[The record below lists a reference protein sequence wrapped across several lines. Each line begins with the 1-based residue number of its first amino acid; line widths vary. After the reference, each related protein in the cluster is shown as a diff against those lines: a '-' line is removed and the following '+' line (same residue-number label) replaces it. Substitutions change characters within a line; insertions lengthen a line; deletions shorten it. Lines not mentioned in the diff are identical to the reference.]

1 MDSALRE
8 VVSLVLAVAVL
19 TGVGAAY
26 IHSRRHAL
34 RPRHLIVPGLAIP
47 LVVALALPMLHDLRL
62 KTGGESAAWGRMG
75 EFLVLLLLAPVLC
88 VMTGALVAAL
98 VVAWRIGFADPARR
112 HAPPRPV
119 WFTLVVRPRTTA
131 EREWRHRVN
140 VWLLFVAL
148 GALGVVWLRSF
159 RPHA

>member
-8 VVSLVLAVAVL
+8 AVSLVLAVGVL

-34 RPRHLIVPGLAIP
+34 RPRHVIGPAAVIA
-47 LVVALALPMLHDLRL
+47 LVIALALPMLHDLRL
-62 KTGGESAAWGRMG
+62 QTGGESAAWGRMG
-75 EFLVLLLLAPVLC
+75 EFLLLLALAPVLC
-88 VMTGALVAAL
+88 VITGALVAAL

-112 HAPPRPV
+112 HLPPRPV

-131 EREWRHRVN
+131 EREWLHRVN
-140 VWLLFVAL
+140 LWLLFVAL
-148 GALGVVWLRSF
+148 GALGVLWFRSF